1 MPQFFN
7 YSFMLLLCL
16 FSLQSNAKTL
26 SLAPNESKM
35 LSNNAPWALNA
46 TCNIQSDHLKSGKI
60 RVVVLKNQGKI
71 NGRNLSAGQG
81 TSFTVRNNSHIS
93 VSADS
98 GTQIN
103 LINLSSDTLE
113 AVCCL

>member
-1 MPQFFN
+1 MTPFFN
-7 YSFMLLLCL
+7 YLLMLLLCL

-35 LSNNAPWALNA
+35 LSNNAPWALKA
-46 TCNIQSDHLKSGKI
+46 TCNIQSSHLKSAKI

-71 NGRNLSAGQG
+71 NGRQLSAGQG
-81 TSFTVRNNSHIS
+81 TSFTVRNKHHIL

-103 LINLSSDTLE
+103 LINLSSDKLE
-113 AVCCL
+113 ADCCL